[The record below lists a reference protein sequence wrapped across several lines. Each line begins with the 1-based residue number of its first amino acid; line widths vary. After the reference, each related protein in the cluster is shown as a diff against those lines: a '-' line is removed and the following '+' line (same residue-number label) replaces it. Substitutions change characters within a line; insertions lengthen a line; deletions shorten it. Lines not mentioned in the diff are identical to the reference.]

1 MKFLISL
8 VLFLHISSALIA
20 QTNVSILK
28 ADELIGRNTP
38 SGQVRVLRGNVKL
51 KIDKNELKSDSALHF
66 LDRNEIRAYGNVFIQ
81 NDEDKIWADSALYN
95 SDSDLSYF
103 YGNLL
108 IERDSSKL
116 FSTRASY
123 SFPQK
128 TSYFTAPFQLEDS
141 QGILKADRG
150 IYFHEN
156 DSASFRG
163 NVQVV
168 DSTLFVEADSLLGN
182 RKAKLYELFNNVY
195 AFDRKNNSYV
205 TAEYVY
211 IDSSGQRLMRENALL
226 IKVDSAKAD
235 TISIRGEKIFYQ
247 ENKDSTF
254 SFEAF
259 ETVQIFSKDFSS
271 YSDSAEYDSKTE
283 RFELESNA
291 YSWNKKLQLSAPNII
306 IQAEDDTIRTIHAF
320 PKPFAVQVDSIS
332 SRFQQMRGDS
342 LWSDFEKGS
351 LKQVR
356 FTPNAAVA
364 FFTNNDKDE
373 PDGLMVVHSSQVIM
387 SFTDG
392 DLTDMNAEEDVK
404 ATYSE
409 EKVGVELYQLNGFT
423 WKPELRPEKP
433 IFPVSQK
440 MKPEI
445 TPFSKYPKHHPEYKK
460 PIKK

>member
-409 EKVGVELYQLNGFT
+409 EKDGVELYQLNGFT

>member
-1 MKFLISL
+1 MKLIISL
-8 VLFLHISSALIA
+8 LLFLNFSSTLFA

-38 SGQVRVLRGNVKL
+38 AGQVRVLRGNVKL
-51 KIDKNELKSDSALHF
+51 KIEKNELRSDSALHF
-66 LDRNEIRAYGNVFIQ
+66 LERNEIRAYGNVFIQ
-81 NDEDKIWADSALYN
+81 NEEDKIWADSALYN
-95 SDSDLSYF
+95 ADTDLSFF

-150 IYFHEN
+150 IYFHDN

-182 RKAKLYELFNNVY
+182 RKAKLYELFHNVY
-195 AFDRKNNSYV
+195 AFDGKNNSYV

-211 IDSSGQRLMRENALL
+211 IDSSGQRLMRDNALL

-235 TISIRGEKIFYQ
+235 TISIKGKKIFYQ

-259 ETVQIFSKDFSS
+259 GKVQIFSKDFSS
-271 YSDSAEYDSKTE
+271 FSDSAKYDSKTE
-283 RFELESNA
+283 RFELETNA
-291 YSWNKKLQLSAPNII
+291 FAWNKKLQLSAPNII
-306 IQAEDDTIRTIHAF
+306 IQAKDDTIRTIKAF
-320 PKPFAVQVDSIS
+320 PLPFAVQVDSVS
-332 SRFQQMRGDS
+332 GRFQQMRGDS
-342 LWSDFEKGS
+342 LWSNFEKGS

-387 SFTDG
+387 TFANG
-392 DLTDMNAEEDVK
+392 ELIDMNAANDVK

-409 EKVGVELYQLNGFT
+409 EKSGVETYRLKGFI

-433 IFPVSQK
+433 IFPVSK
-440 MKPEI
+440 KSKPEI
-445 TPFSKYPKHHPEYKK
+445 IPFSKYPKHHPEYKK
-460 PIKK
+460 PKKK